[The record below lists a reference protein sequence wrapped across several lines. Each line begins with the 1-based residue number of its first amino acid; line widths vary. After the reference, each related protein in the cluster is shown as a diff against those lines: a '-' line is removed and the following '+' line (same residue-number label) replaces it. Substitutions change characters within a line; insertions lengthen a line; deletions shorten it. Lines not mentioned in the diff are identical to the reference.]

1 MQVRRVGDSGLVVSR
16 LGLGTLTW
24 GRDTDE
30 EHARGLL
37 EAFCEAGGTL
47 IDTAAA
53 YGAGDAERLVGR
65 LVDEVSHRDDVVIA
79 SKAGFV
85 VRRGERVVD
94 TSRRGPLRRPPAAPH
109 PPRAGPL
116 GPWAGGRGGGGPPG

>member
-1 MQVRRVGDSGLVVSR
+1 MGRRYPAARRAPAGEARGPRSPRVEAMQVRRVGDSGLVVSR

-30 EHARGLL
+30 ERARGLL
-37 EAFCEAGGTL
+37 GAFCEAGGTL

-65 LVDEVSHRDDVVIA
+65 LFGEVSHRDDMVIA
-79 SKAGFV
+79 
-85 VRRGERVVD
+85 
-94 TSRRGPLRRPPAAPH
+94 
-109 PPRAGPL
+109 
-116 GPWAGGRGGGGPPG
+116 